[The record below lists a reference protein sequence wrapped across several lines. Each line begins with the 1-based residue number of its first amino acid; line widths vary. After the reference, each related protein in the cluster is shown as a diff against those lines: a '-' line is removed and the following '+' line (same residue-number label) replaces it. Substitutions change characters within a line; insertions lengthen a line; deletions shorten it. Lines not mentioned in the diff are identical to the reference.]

1 MKILLVNKN
10 TREKQILT
18 IEEFK
23 IKFNNEL
30 RVAINGY
37 SNSEKQKKYLIPF
50 QTDFTN
56 YESDFYFSLR
66 WNFNNY
72 SRSAWYIERLF

>member
-10 TREKQILT
+10 SKEKQTLT
-18 IEEFK
+18 LEEFK

-30 RVAINGY
+30 RVAINSY
-37 SNSEKQKKYLIPF
+37 SNSEKQKKYLPPF

-56 YESDFYFSLR
+56 YEFEFYFSLR
-66 WNFNNY
+66 WNFNNH
-72 SRSAWYIERLF
+72 SMSAWYIERIF

>member
-30 RVAINGY
+30 RVAINSY
-37 SNSEKQKKYLIPF
+37 SNFEKQKKYFSTF

>member
-1 MKILLVNKN
+1 
-10 TREKQILT
+10 
-18 IEEFK
+18 
-23 IKFNNEL
+23 L

-37 SNSEKQKKYLIPF
+37 SNSEKQKKYLLPF